1 MTGSDWTAEHASLE
15 TLRSGLLE
23 VVPMPEHLEMGLSK
37 GLYLVRPDGYIGLTS
52 SNPSELRNYLTQTL
66 GLNA

>member
-1 MTGSDWTAEHASLE
+1 
-15 TLRSGLLE
+15 
-23 VVPMPEHLEMGLSK
+23 MPEHLEMGLSK